1 MSSLY
6 ELGNEYEILLDV
18 IDNQGGEITPEQ
30 EKQLFDLERALTAKI
45 DDYIGYISEL
55 EQEAEKL
62 KALKMKYGKKQQTR
76 ENTIDRLKRTMLEQM
91 ELRQTDCINGNIGK
105 VRKQFSE
112 AINFDAAIVPVKY
125 IDYKPVVKVSEIK
138 QDLKA
143 GKEIPGA
150 VLERKPYVR
159 IY

>member
-6 ELGNEYEILLDV
+6 EIGNQYEILLDV
-18 IDNQGGEITPEQ
+18 IDSQGGEITPEQ
-30 EKQLFDLERALTAKI
+30 EKQLSDLERALTAKI

-62 KALKMKYGKKQQTR
+62 KVLKMKYGKKQQTR
-76 ENTIDRLKRTMLEQM
+76 ENTIDRLKRAMLEQM
-91 ELRQTDCINGNIGK
+91 ELRQTDYINGNIGK

-112 AINFDAAIVPVKY
+112 SVNYELDKLPKKY
-125 IDYKPVVKVSEIK
+125 IEKNPVALISLIK
-138 QDLKA
+138 KDLKN
-143 GKEIPGA
+143 GHKINGA
-150 VLERKPYVR
+150 TLDRKPYVR